1 MKKSIL
7 VLVTVFMF
15 TAFFTSCRE
24 ENKEKHEMEMNDDM
38 DHMGDDMD
46 NMGDDLED
54 AADDTGDAIKRA
66 ADDVG
71 DAVEEGVDEVKENT
85 GTGGTDDM

>member
-7 VLVTVFMF
+7 VLASVFMF

-24 ENKEKHEMEMNDDM
+24 ENKEKHEMEMSSDDM

-46 NMGDDLED
+46 D
-54 AADDTGDAIKRA
+54 AADHTGDAIEKA
-66 ADDVG
+66 ADKTGKAIEKTAKKVEDEFEG
-71 DAVEEGVDEVKENT
+71 DDY
-85 GTGGTDDM
+85 

>member
-7 VLVTVFMF
+7 VLATAFIF

-24 ENKEKHEMEMNDDM
+24 ENKEKHEMEMSDDM
-38 DHMGDDMD
+38 ND
-46 NMGDDLED
+46 MGDDLED
-54 AADDTGDAIKRA
+54 AADDTGDAIEKA
-66 ADDVG
+66 ANDVG

-85 GTGGTDDM
+85 GTGGNDDM

>member
-7 VLVTVFMF
+7 MLASVFMF
-15 TAFFTSCRE
+15 SAFFTSCRD
-24 ENKEKHEMEMNDDM
+24 ENKDKHEMEMNDDM
-38 DHMGDDMD
+38 DHME
-46 NMGDDLED
+46 NDLED
-54 AADDTGDAIKRA
+54 AVDDTGDAIEKA

-71 DAVEEGVDEVKENT
+71 DAVEEGYDEIKENT

>member
-24 ENKEKHEMEMNDDM
+24 ENKEKHEMEMNDGM
-38 DHMGDDMD
+38 NHMD
-46 NMGDDLED
+46 NDLED
-54 AADDTGDAIKRA
+54 AADDTGDDIKKA
-66 ADDVG
+66 AEDVE
-71 DAVEEGVDEVKENT
+71 DAVEEGVNEVKEHT
-85 GTGGTDDM
+85 DTSGTDDM

>member
-7 VLVTVFMF
+7 VLATVFMF

-24 ENKEKHEMEMNDDM
+24 ENKEKQEMEMNDDM
-38 DHMGDDMD
+38 DHMG
-46 NMGDDLED
+46 NDLED
-54 AADDTGDAIKRA
+54 AADDTGDAIKKA
-66 ADDVG
+66 AEDVE

-85 GTGGTDDM
+85 GTGGTDDI

>member
-7 VLVTVFMF
+7 VLATVFMF
-15 TAFFTSCRE
+15 TAFFTSCRD
-24 ENKEKHEMEMNDDM
+24 ENKEKHEMEMSDDM
-38 DHMGDDMD
+38 DH
-46 NMGDDLED
+46 MGDDLED

>member
-24 ENKEKHEMEMNDDM
+24 ENKEKHEMEMNDGM
-38 DHMGDDMD
+38 NHMD
-46 NMGDDLED
+46 NDLED
-54 AADDTGDAIKRA
+54 AADDTGDAIKKA
-66 ADDVG
+66 AEDVE
-71 DAVEEGVDEVKENT
+71 DAVEEGVDEVKEHT
-85 GTGGTDDM
+85 DTSGTDDM

>member
-24 ENKEKHEMEMNDDM
+24 ENKEKHEMEMNDGM
-38 DHMGDDMD
+38 NHMD
-46 NMGDDLED
+46 NDLED
-54 AADDTGDAIKRA
+54 AADDTGDAIKKA
-66 ADDVG
+66 AEDVE
-71 DAVEEGVDEVKENT
+71 DAVEEGVNEVKEHT
-85 GTGGTDDM
+85 DTSGTDDM

>member
-7 VLVTVFMF
+7 ILAVAF
-15 TAFFTSCRE
+15 TFSVFFTSCRE
-24 ENKEKHEMEMNDDM
+24 VNKEKTEIEISDDM
-38 DHMGDDMD
+38 DDAGSTI
-46 NMGDDLED
+46 ED
-54 AADDTGDAIKRA
+54 A

-71 DAVEEGVDEVKENT
+71 DAVEEAANAVGDAVSDGVDEVKEKT